1 MACWAGLARDE
12 CDLWDFWGVEM
23 KPISVFPTIA
33 MLVIVVLLILMFG
46 GYFQ

>member
-1 MACWAGLARDE
+1 
-12 CDLWDFWGVEM
+12 M

-33 MLVIVVLLILMFG
+33 MLVITILLILMFL

>member
-1 MACWAGLARDE
+1 
-12 CDLWDFWGVEM
+12 M

-33 MLVIVVLLILMFG
+33 MLVIVILIILMLG